1 MYFCDMTNKRTEKK
15 TGLAITEKTK
25 IADLVGNYPNLLLL
39 LPRFGVKLGFGE
51 HNIGEVC
58 RQYGISPTFFILVC
72 RAYAEPDFKTSPAD
86 LKSVSM
92 KDMMA
97 YLKASHRY
105 YTMRLPHIERHLN
118 AVIQACEPK
127 LGKTLH
133 NFFDEYKQ
141 EIANHFEYEDKT
153 VFPYIESLM
162 GDNPI
167 KGYNITQFKQNHS
180 NIEDKLTDLMNI
192 LLKYLPS
199 DIDEDNRIDL
209 SLHIIEFSADL
220 NSHSIVEENILMP
233 FVESIENKRP

>member
-1 MYFCDMTNKRTEKK
+1 MKKRTEHKK
-15 TGLAITEKTK
+15 SFSITEKTK
-25 IADLVGNYPNLLLL
+25 IADLVSTYPNLLLL

-51 HNIGEVC
+51 RNIGEVC
-58 RQYGISPTFFILVC
+58 HQHDISTAFFMLVC
-72 RAYAEPDFKTSPAD
+72 RAYTEPDFKTSPSD
-86 LKSVSM
+86 IKSVSM

-105 YTMRLPHIERHLN
+105 YTNMRLPHIERHLN

-127 LGKTLH
+127 LGKTLR
-133 NFFDEYKQ
+133 NFFDEYKL
-141 EIANHFEYEDKT
+141 EIGKHFEYEENT
-153 VFPYIESLM
+153 VFPYIESLIE
-162 GDNPI
+162 GCPI
-167 KGYNITQFKQNHS
+167 KGYSITQFKQNHS

-220 NSHSIVEENILMP
+220 NSHSVVEENILMP
-233 FVESIENKRP
+233 FVENIENKMP